1 MIHFQAKVWIPFVGS
16 DNTDLIDYKGL
27 GFIAVNSQNRS
38 GRIRVSIILNPAK
51 YAINTTL
58 DIRLLKLIKNAN
70 QFFIHTV
77 L

>member
-58 DIRLLKLIKNAN
+58 DISFKINKNAN